1 MCGLAG
7 ILKKNGDLG
16 SEIEPIL
23 HTMGNQIAYRGP
35 DDEQLFT
42 NGSFGAVFRRLSIV
56 DVAGGRQPLFNE
68 DNSLMLM
75 VNGEIYNH
83 HDLKSRLKES
93 HQFRTQSD
101 CEIILHLYEEK
112 GEDFLNDLNGMF
124 ALALWDK
131 NKQRLILA
139 RDRLGIKP
147 LYYTDSNQRLL
158 FGSEIKALL
167 AYPDCPR
174 EFDWVEALSHQHQ
187 RMYPDD
193 FLPSFFKDINYL
205 PAGSLLIADVPVN
218 NITVKRYWHLTPL
231 SVEEYRL
238 DTRTEQDIIA
248 GYGELL
254 ADSVKLRL
262 MADVEVGLFLSG
274 GIDSV
279 SVAALA
285 SNHQQLHTFSVLSQS
300 TFQNGDAKAG
310 HLAAQYLNIPNHQI
324 LYSWHDN
331 PFTPKHWK
339 ALLWLCETPLCNAEH
354 LYKYHLHRYAK
365 HLRPALKVILLGQ
378 GSDEFNGGYSV
389 NYVKDYRPDLN
400 EEQRNWSAFVNIF
413 GDFEKDALIEKTNA
427 NLAQYGGVLRKD
439 FLASCSRQTHYQHP
453 WLYYFNLHLQTL
465 QMYNLWHE
473 DRTAAGNSI
482 ENRVPFLDHR
492 LVEYSM
498 KIPPQKYEAMFWDKA
513 ILRRAMQEQL
523 PFELSQRP
531 KCPFFH
537 GEDVRYTRRMMFNL
551 LTADDNALIREAFEE
566 ENGVGSPFDKMA
578 IEGLIND
585 IPEEPEYSM
594 LESLLPLVNMG
605 LLAKM
610 AQAPI
615 AQSHADSIGILPE
628 IKIDNWEEQEDD
640 LALQL
645 AIRREKA
652 ELLDRAVAFMP
663 GVRLLKADQTSE
675 DNVYSYLAVDDKIE
689 YELSEAEIEDWLAV
703 LRRIDGQR
711 SINDILTELN
721 MPASKIR
728 KHLEEALDYGI
739 LGFLEE

>member
-7 ILKKNGDLG
+7 LFSKNGEIG

-23 HTMGNQIAYRGP
+23 RTMGNQIAYRGP
-35 DDEQLFT
+35 DDEQIFI
-42 NGSFGAVFRRLSIV
+42 NAQFGAVFRRLSIV

-68 DNSLMLM
+68 DGSLMLM

-83 HDLKSRLKES
+83 HDLKSRLKEQ

-112 GEDFLNDLNGMF
+112 GENFLDDLNGMF
-124 ALALWDK
+124 ALVLWDK
-131 NKQRLILA
+131 RKQRLILA

-147 LYYTDSNQRLL
+147 LYYTESNQRLL

-174 EFDWVEALSHQHQ
+174 EFDWVEALSYQHQ

-205 PAGSLLIADVPVN
+205 PAGSLLIADAPAN
-218 NITVKRYWHLTPL
+218 NITVKRYWSLPD
-231 SVEEYRL
+231 EDYAL
-238 DTRTEQDIIA
+238 DTRTEQEIIA

-285 SNHQQLHTFSVLSQS
+285 SPFQKLHTFSVLSQS
-300 TFQNGDAKAG
+300 TFQNGDARAG
-310 HLAAQYLNIPNHQI
+310 HIAAKHLDMPNHQI

-331 PFTPKHWK
+331 PFTPEHWK
-339 ALLWLCETPLCNAEH
+339 SLLWLCETPLCNAEH

-400 EEQRNWSAFVNIF
+400 EEERNWSTFINIF
-413 GDFEKDALIEKTNA
+413 GDFEKDALISGANT
-427 NLAQYGGVLRKD
+427 NLAQYGGVLTKG
-439 FLASCSRQTHYQHP
+439 FLASGSRQTHYRHP
-453 WLYYFNLHLQTL
+453 WLYYVNMHLQSL

-492 LVEYSM
+492 LVEYTM
-498 KIPPQKYEAMFWDKA
+498 KIPPQKYEALFWDKA
-513 ILRRAMQEQL
+513 ILRRAMQDRL
-523 PFELSQRP
+523 PLELSQRP
-531 KCPFFH
+531 KCPFFY
-537 GEDVRYTRRMMFNL
+537 GEDVRYTRRMLYNL
-551 LTADDNALIREAFEE
+551 LRADDSALIREAFFEAD
-566 ENGVGSPFDKMA
+566 GLPFDRQA
-578 IEGLIND
+578 IEGLITD
-585 IPEEPEYSM
+585 IPEEPEYSL

-610 AQAPI
+610 AQAPVS
-615 AQSHADSIGILPE
+615 QHHADSIGLLPE
-628 IKIDNWEEQEDD
+628 IRIENWEEQADN

-652 ELLDRAVAFMP
+652 ELLDRMVALKP
-663 GVRLLKADQTSE
+663 GTRLLKFDQISE
-675 DNVYSYLAVDDKIE
+675 DSAYSYISVNDKIE
-689 YELSEAEIEDWLAV
+689 YELSEAEMKDWLAV
-703 LRRIDGQR
+703 LRRIDGKR
-711 SINDILTELN
+711 SINEIISELG

-739 LGFLEE
+739 VSFLDEPTPKT

>member
-7 ILKKNGDLG
+7 LLSKNGNLG

-23 HTMGNQIAYRGP
+23 RTMSNQIAYRGP
-35 DDEQLFT
+35 DDEQIFI
-42 NGSFGAVFRRLSIV
+42 NGPFGAVFRRLSIV
-56 DVAGGRQPLFNE
+56 DVAGGGQPLFNE
-68 DNSLMLM
+68 DGSLMLM

-83 HDLKSRLKES
+83 HDLKSRLKEQ

-112 GEDFLNDLNGMF
+112 GEDFLDNLNGMF

-147 LYYTDSNQRLL
+147 LYYTESKQRLL

-174 EFDWVEALSHQHQ
+174 EFDWIKALSHQNQ
-187 RMYPDD
+187 RIYTDD
-193 FLPSFFKDINYL
+193 CLPSFFKNINYL
-205 PAGSLLIADVPVN
+205 PAGSLLIADVPAN
-218 NITVKRYWHLTPL
+218 KITVKRYWRLTPL
-231 SVEEYRL
+231 SDEEYGL
-238 DTRTEQDIIA
+238 DARTEQEIIT

-285 SNHQQLHTFSVLSQS
+285 SHHQKIHTFSVLSQS
-300 TFQNGDAKAG
+300 TFQNGDARAG
-310 HLAAQYLNIPNHQI
+310 HIAAKYLGLPNHQV

-331 PFTPKHWK
+331 PFTPEHWK
-339 ALLWLCETPLCNAEH
+339 KLLWLCETPLCNAEH

-365 HLRPALKVILLGQ
+365 NLRPALKVILLGQ

-389 NYVKDYRPDLN
+389 DYVKRYRSDLIKK
-400 EEQRNWSAFVNIF
+400 ERHWLDFINILESL
-413 GDFEKDALIEKTNA
+413 EKDALISKVHP
-427 NLAQYGGVLRKD
+427 NLAQYGGVLSKD
-439 FLASCSRQTHYQHP
+439 FLALCNRQTPYRHP
-453 WLYYFNLHLQTL
+453 WFYYLNMHLQSL
-465 QMYNLWHE
+465 QLYNLWHE

-492 LVEYSM
+492 LVEYIM
-498 KIPPQKYEAMFWDKA
+498 KIPPQKYEALFWDKR
-513 ILRRAMQEQL
+513 ILRQAMKHHL
-523 PFELSQRP
+523 PSELSERP
-531 KCPFFH
+531 KGPFFY
-537 GEDVRYTRRMMFNL
+537 GEDVRYTQRMIFNL
-551 LTADDNALIREAFEE
+551 LMAEDRALIREAFFEAD
-566 ENGVGSPFDKMA
+566 SFPLDKKA
-578 IEGLIND
+578 IEGLITN
-585 IPEEPEYSM
+585 IPQEPEYSQVK
-594 LESLLPLVNMG
+594 SLLPLVNMG

-610 AQAPI
+610 AQAPVHHI
-615 AQSHADSIGILPE
+615 PHHVEDIGVLPSF
-628 IKIDNWEEQEDD
+628 KIENWEAQEEN

-645 AIRREKA
+645 AIRREKV
-652 ELLDRAVAFMP
+652 ELDKAVALVP
-663 GVRLLKADQTSE
+663 GTLLLKIDKTSE
-675 DNVYSYLAVDDKIE
+675 DSAYSYISVNNQLE
-689 YELSEAEIEDWLAV
+689 YELPEVVMKDWLAV
-703 LRRIDGQR
+703 LRRIDGKR
-711 SINDILTELN
+711 SINDILSELG

-728 KHLEEALDYGI
+728 KHLEEAIDYGI
-739 LGFLEE
+739 LSFLEE